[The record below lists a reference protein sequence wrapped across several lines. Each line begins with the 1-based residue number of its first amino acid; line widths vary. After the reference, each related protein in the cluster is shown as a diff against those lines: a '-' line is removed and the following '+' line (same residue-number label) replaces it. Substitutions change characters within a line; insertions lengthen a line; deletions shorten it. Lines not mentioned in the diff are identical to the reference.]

1 MTLAPPRYTIAS
13 FSPLPLGFLNLIEI
27 RSCVLTIT
35 YYLLNH
41 QIIDL
46 LYATLILENRQL
58 LRMCGSKVVARAY
71 LMSFRLAVGL
81 FLALDGASMHT
92 DPFTSGKKYLS

>member
-1 MTLAPPRYTIAS
+1 MTSAPPRYTIAS

-58 LRMCGSKVVARAY
+58 LRMRASKVVAAY
-71 LMSFRLAVGL
+71 IYNELQAVSL